1 MGGLDEM
8 IKFLKDVLIRSINSY
23 TKSESII
30 KLLKCLP
37 IISIIFTI
45 LKAVGLIDWSW
56 EIILFPLFINYM
68 LVGALILAE
77 LFSMILG
84 DLEDKINDLFNRE

>member
-1 MGGLDEM
+1 M

-30 KLLKCLP
+30 KLLKCLL

-56 EIILFPLFINYM
+56 
-68 LVGALILAE
+68 
-77 LFSMILG
+77 
-84 DLEDKINDLFNRE
+84 